1 MHNPSPN
8 FAPKCGTLFSQE
20 SWPILKS
27 AAHSKYREFI
37 FRVAVFLIIRC
48 IEASQLKSYLQKV
61 WNDLEKPRRRS
72 ARCEVIAPC
81 LPPRLFLKNLFWVKW
96 ILNDEFSDWN
106 KEVIPNSQMEKS
118 MAEVAVVNALILR
131 QGYSW

>member
-1 MHNPSPN
+1 MISENE
-8 FAPKCGTLFSQE
+8 LIFSF
-20 SWPILKS
+20 SFLIIILTV
-27 AAHSKYREFI
+27 A
-37 FRVAVFLIIRC
+37 VAVFLIIRC

-81 LPPRLFLKNLFWVKW
+81 LPP
-96 ILNDEFSDWN
+96 SDWN

-118 MAEVAVVNALILR
+118 MAEVAVVNALIL
-131 QGYSW
+131 SPKMKIKTV